1 MTMFRRPLT
10 RPIAR
15 RRWPTLVAAAALAF
29 GALSAPAVAATSAR
43 GATLY
48 VSPAATG
55 TSGSAGTSCADAG
68 YRTIASALKRA
79 VDGDT
84 VVVCDGTYPEH
95 VTVSRAVTLQGDGNA
110 VIDATSFNVA
120 VRITGD
126 GATVTGLTITNAT
139 GQGIFATN
147 VADITIT
154 DNVVEH
160 NDLGVGGKS
169 TYLYC
174 TTKNFVPDCGEG
186 VHLSGVSDSRVEG
199 NTIRDNSGGILVSDE
214 LGPTHDNVIT
224 REHRRRQR
232 PQLRH
237 HHRRPPEGRG
247 RRQRHAAP
255 EGRRRLRQH
264 DHEQRGDQQRDHGH
278 RRRDPAREPKAGM
291 AAYRNTFSGN
301 TVSQNGLAGITINE
315 NTVGQYLDGN
325 VITANVVGT
334 NNLLQSATAGNGAT
348 TGISVYVADGARDVL
363 VTVRDNTISA
373 NAYGIYAMK
382 GTVLTQSG
390 NTFTD
395 VTTPVYVGT

>member
-1 MTMFRRPLT
+1 M
-10 RPIAR
+10 
-15 RRWPTLVAAAALAF
+15 
-29 GALSAPAVAATSAR
+29 
-43 GATLY
+43 
-48 VSPAATG
+48 
-55 TSGSAGTSCADAG
+55 
-68 YRTIASALKRA
+68 
-79 VDGDT
+79 
-84 VVVCDGTYPEH
+84 
-95 VTVSRAVTLQGDGNA
+95 
-110 VIDATSFNVA
+110 IDATSFNVA

-126 GATVTGLTITNAT
+126 GATVTGLTIRNAT

-160 NDLGVGGKS
+160 NDLGVGGTS

-224 REHRRRQR
+224 GNTVVDNV
-232 PQLRH
+232 LNC
-237 HHRRPPEGRG
+237 GITIV
-247 RRQRHAAP
+247 
-255 EGRRRLRQH
+255 
-264 DHEQRGDQQRDHGH
+264 GH
-278 RRRDPAREPKAGM
+278 RKGAVDANGTLHPKVAGVYDNTITNNVVTNNGTTGTGAGILLANPKAGM
-291 AAYRNTFSGN
+291 AVYRNTISGN

-348 TGISVYVADGARDVL
+348 TGISVYVADGARTVK
-363 VTVRDNTISA
+363 VTVRDNPIRA
-373 NAYGIYAMK
+373 NAYGIYAME
-382 GTVLTQSG
+382 GTVLTQPG

-395 VTTPVYVGT
+395 VATPVYVGT